1 MMAKLAEENLTSIQC
16 ITEHPWFEAT
26 CLNPETLQTA
36 CYGYRQQYGA
46 TAIEGGRDKKKFRH
60 IAYRQVVR
68 GC

>member
-46 TAIEGGRDKKKFRH
+46 TAIEGGRDK
-60 IAYRQVVR
+60 
-68 GC
+68 